1 MPAERRADADACPFA
16 GQVFFALPGRMFC
29 AAATNSRSV
38 IIAFRAVLY
47 YNRDMN
53 ITRIVQAGELPAAEE
68 FEFSDKTVQGAKL
81 GKRENM
87 LYVVSPRR
95 FKLFA
100 DKADTLTFLAGSG
113 HFKWA
118 RGEKDFAA
126 GETFRIEGEG
136 EYEVNGNCTFIA
148 VRE

>member
-1 MPAERRADADACPFA
+1 
-16 GQVFFALPGRMFC
+16 
-29 AAATNSRSV
+29 
-38 IIAFRAVLY
+38 
-47 YNRDMN
+47 MN

-68 FEFSDKTVQGAKL
+68 FEFSDKAVQGATL

-95 FKLFA
+95 FKLYA
-100 DKADTLTFLAGSG
+100 DKADTLTFRAGSG

>member
-1 MPAERRADADACPFA
+1 MKISRIER
-16 GQVFFALPGRMFC
+16 
-29 AAATNSRSV
+29 T
-38 IIAFRAVLY
+38 
-47 YNRDMN
+47 
-53 ITRIVQAGELPAAEE
+53 GELPAAEE

-81 GKRENM
+81 GKREKM

-95 FKLFA
+95 FKLYA
-100 DKADTLTFLAGSG
+100 DKADTLTFISGSG

-118 RGEKDFAA
+118 RGETDFAA
-126 GETFRIEGEG
+126 GESYRIEGEG